1 MLNVIGKW
9 CLSCLRS
16 GEKKERETLVGRE
29 REERKRK
36 ERKEK
41 VFRKI
46 DTFESKVDVALNNVL
61 WKKKIKKYRTR
72 KRSA

>member
-1 MLNVIGKW
+1 MSPLG
-9 CLSCLRS
+9 
-16 GEKKERETLVGRE
+16 GKKERETLVGRE

-61 WKKKIKKYRTR
+61 WKKK
-72 KRSA
+72 